1 MNFRRLNPPI
11 VLAVAIFLA
20 LVVNSIVH
28 FTSPVYRYYQENVK
42 RVNDQYSDL
51 RKRLLTELVPF
62 VQFSLTNRHDSSET
76 SVGSLSSLSVST
88 NSVPL
93 DMYLD
98 FSFVIAGGD
107 SFLRFS
113 DQVYHLGDLFL
124 GSPLVYISPTLA
136 QTVERRFIHKS
147 LKELKVHD

>member
-1 MNFRRLNPPI
+1 MTFRRFNAPI
-11 VLAVAIFLA
+11 VLAVLVFLG
-20 LVVNSIVH
+20 LVVNTVVH
-28 FTSPVYRYYQENVK
+28 FTSPVYRYYQENV
-42 RVNDQYSDL
+42 RHVNDQYAEL
-51 RKRLLTELVPF
+51 RRRLLSDLVPF
-62 VQFSLTNRHDSSET
+62 VQFSLTNRNDVSFG
-76 SVGSLSSLSVST
+76 SVRSVSSLSVST
-88 NSVPL
+88 NAVPL

-147 LKELKVHD
+147 LKDLKGHD

>member
-1 MNFRRLNPPI
+1 MTFRRFNAPI
-11 VLAVAIFLA
+11 VLAVLVFLG
-20 LVVNSIVH
+20 LVVNTIVH
-28 FTSPVYRYYQENVK
+28 YTSPVYRYYQENVK
-42 RVNDQYSDL
+42 HVNDQYAEL
-51 RKRLLTELVPF
+51 RRRLLSDLVPF
-62 VQFSLTNRHDSSET
+62 VQFSLTNRNDVSFSSVR
-76 SVGSLSSLSVST
+76 SVSTLSVST
-88 NSVPL
+88 NAVPL

-147 LKELKVHD
+147 LKDFKGHD

>member
-1 MNFRRLNPPI
+1 MNFRRFNSPI

-28 FTSPVYRYYQENVK
+28 FTSPVYRYYQDNVK
-42 RVNDQYSDL
+42 HVNDQYSDL

-62 VQFSLTNRHDSSET
+62 VQFSLTNRHDSSAI
-76 SVGSLSSLSVST
+76 SAGSFSSLSVST
-88 NSVPL
+88 NAVPL

-98 FSFVIAGGD
+98 FSFVVSGGD
-107 SFLRFS
+107 ASMFFAGHAYR
-113 DQVYHLGDLFL
+113 LGDLFL

-136 QTVERRFIHKS
+136 QTVERRFVHKS
-147 LKELKVHD
+147 LKDIKGHD

>member
-1 MNFRRLNPPI
+1 MTFPRFNAPI
-11 VLAVAIFLA
+11 VLAILVFLG
-20 LVVNSIVH
+20 LVINSVVH
-28 FTSPVYRYYQENVK
+28 YTSPVYRYYQENVK
-42 RVNDQYSDL
+42 HVNDQYAEL
-51 RKRLLTELVPF
+51 RKRLLSELVPF
-62 VQFSLTNRHDSSET
+62 VQFSLTNRNDASFSSVR
-76 SVGSLSSLSVST
+76 SVSSLSVST
-88 NSVPL
+88 NTVPL

-147 LKELKVHD
+147 LKDFKGHD

>member
-1 MNFRRLNPPI
+1 MIFRRFNAPI
-11 VLAVAIFLA
+11 VLAILVFLA
-20 LVVNSIVH
+20 LVINSVVH

-42 RVNDQYSDL
+42 QVNNQYAEL
-51 RKRLLTELVPF
+51 RRRLLSELVPF
-62 VQFSLTNRHDSSET
+62 VQFSLTNRNDASFNSIR
-76 SVGSLSSLSVST
+76 SVSSLSVST
-88 NSVPL
+88 NAVPL

-147 LKELKVHD
+147 LKDFKGHD

>member
-1 MNFRRLNPPI
+1 MTFRRFNAPI
-11 VLAVAIFLA
+11 VLAVLVFLG
-20 LVVNSIVH
+20 LVVNTVVH
-28 FTSPVYRYYQENVK
+28 YTSPVYRYYQENVK
-42 RVNDQYSDL
+42 HVNDQYAEL
-51 RKRLLTELVPF
+51 RRRLLSDLVPF
-62 VQFSLTNRHDSSET
+62 VQFSLTNRYDASSI
-76 SVGSLSSLSVST
+76 SVRSVSSLSVST
-88 NSVPL
+88 NAVPL

-147 LKELKVHD
+147 LKDLKGHD

>member
-1 MNFRRLNPPI
+1 M
-11 VLAVAIFLA
+11 
-20 LVVNSIVH
+20 
-28 FTSPVYRYYQENVK
+28 YRYYQENV
-42 RVNDQYSDL
+42 RHVNDQYAEL
-51 RKRLLTELVPF
+51 RRRLLSDLVPF
-62 VQFSLTNRHDSSET
+62 VQFSLTNRFDASFSSVR
-76 SVGSLSSLSVST
+76 SVSSLSVST
-88 NSVPL
+88 NAVPL

-147 LKELKVHD
+147 LKDLKGHD

>member
-1 MNFRRLNPPI
+1 MNFRRLNSPV

-28 FTSPVYRYYQENVK
+28 FTSPVYRYYQENVR

-51 RKRLLTELVPF
+51 RKRLFTDLVPF
-62 VQFSLTNRHDSSET
+62 VQYSLTNRHDSSVN

-88 NSVPL
+88 NAVPL

-98 FSFVIAGGD
+98 FSFVVSGGD
-107 SFLRFS
+107 ASMFFADHAYR
-113 DQVYHLGDLFL
+113 LGDLFL
-124 GSPLVYISPTLA
+124 GSPLVYISPTLV

-147 LKELKVHD
+147 LKDFKGHD